1 MALNAKEQLFA
12 KEYIINKG
20 NAFQA
25 ALKAGYKEKTA
36 KYAYEWLLETLP
48 NSTSKRHL
56 PYKAELAA
64 EIQAELDRIHNEKTA
79 DAKEVLEY
87 LTAVMR
93 GESIAAVL
101 SMCGDGCQE
110 VIEKAPD
117 EREKLKAA
125 ELLGKT
131 MRMFT
136 DKVNLE
142 VEPVMIVNDLKE

>member
-36 KYAYEWLLETLP
+36 RFAAKWLKEP
-48 NSTSKRHL
+48 NPQKPTEKSKFK
-56 PYKAELAA
+56 PELKQY
-64 EIQAELDRIHNEKTA
+64 IDAELDRIHSEKTA
-79 DAKEVLEY
+79 DEKEVMEY